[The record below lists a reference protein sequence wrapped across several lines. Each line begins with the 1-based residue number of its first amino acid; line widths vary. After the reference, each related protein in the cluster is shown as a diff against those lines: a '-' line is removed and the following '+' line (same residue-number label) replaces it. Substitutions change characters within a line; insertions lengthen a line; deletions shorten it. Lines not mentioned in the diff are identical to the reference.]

1 MTVRVGGVTIRDMDQ
16 EAPFFQTVLDHLDD
30 RAEWNKKDTEI
41 QKRRLGERPRKRN
54 NPYPNAPNFVDQII
68 DDMVAMKTDQ
78 ERSMI
83 ANTPSIAV
91 MIPRGG
97 KIPEP
102 GVVTKAQRTFDTFL
116 RHVIKFMPK
125 CEEAIDTKNV
135 RGFAVTL
142 GVRVDHPDYGPI
154 PDFEILDPKDLIV
167 PWSTRWTKLP
177 NADGLTYVKRYT
189 KREFAAM
196 AKDGWRNTERV
207 LDQLR
212 QSSTKDEEGVTQSAY
227 DDEEH
232 SSERAT
238 AKIVGVSASSVTEN
252 KIVVWC
258 YMCYA
263 TKWIV
268 QRAKNPD
275 VVEGRKCMAYIC
287 PDVPDVLLYA
297 KPWKRPDTPA
307 VTRPMNQTERVME
320 NISALREGRDPLYEV
335 VLTPAVPGKDKPWPI
350 NQHRYEMRSSLWY
363 DSRGLGHLLMD
374 NQIMS
379 TAIRNAQAVW
389 LDFSKNFLFQG
400 DGSQDLN
407 VTNMKVKPGSILP
420 RGITAATLPQP
431 PGNLDFIM
439 DRERRMASTRAGAG
453 AYNYSAAVQSS
464 RKLEKTAAEIHYQSA
479 KESTVTTASVDRFNE
494 PYRELF
500 QMLWDDL
507 RELRPIL
514 PMMDGTEFIGMSDES
529 IYEYDFLVV
538 PAASARTLNP
548 ELQYMKNKDLF
559 EFGASLAQAGVPVDL
574 REGAVYVAANANPDM
589 ARILFPDPKKMNA
602 PNQLPI
608 NTQLDQIR
616 SLLQQIVASGK
627 GLEEGLRATQKLA
640 VEHDD
645 KLGDMEGMVNGMAQE
660 FARAGIPLS
669 PPPSGR
675 PASRPGRLG

>member
-1 MTVRVGGVTIRDMDQ
+1 MEKD
-16 EAPFFQTVLDHLDD
+16 APFFQTVLDHLDD
-30 RAEWNKKDTEI
+30 RDEWNKKDTEI
-41 QKRRLGERPRKRN
+41 QKRRLGERPRRRN
-54 NPYPNAPNFVDQII
+54 NPYPGAPNFVDQII
-68 DDMVAMKTDQ
+68 DDMVSMKTDQ

-83 ANTPSIAV
+83 ANAPSIAV
-91 MIPRGG
+91 MIPKGG
-97 KIPEP
+97 KAAPA
-102 GVVTKAQRTFDTFL
+102 GVVTQAQRTFDTFL

-125 CEEAIDTKNV
+125 CEEAIDTKNA

-167 PWSTRWTKLP
+167 PWNTKWTKLP
-177 NADGLTYVKRYT
+177 DADGLTYVRRYS
-189 KREFAAM
+189 KREFSGK
-196 AKDGWRNTERV
+196 AKDGWKNTERV
-207 LDQLR
+207 LEQLR
-212 QSSTKDEEGVTQSAY
+212 QSSEQDQEGVTQSAY
-227 DDEEH
+227 DDENT

-238 AKIVGVSASSVTEN
+238 AKLVGVSASSVADN

-258 YMCYA
+258 YLCYA

-268 QRAKNPD
+268 QRAKNPE

-287 PDVPDVLLYA
+287 PDVPDLLLYA
-297 KPWKRPDTPA
+297 RPWKRPDVPA
-307 VTRPMNQTERVME
+307 ETRPMDMTERVME
-320 NISALREGRDPLYEV
+320 NIAALREGRDPVYEV
-335 VLTPAVPGKDKPWPI
+335 VLKPMVPGKDKPWPI
-350 NQHRYEMRSSLWY
+350 NQHRYEMRTSLWY

-374 NQIMS
+374 NQIMA
-379 TAIRNAQAVW
+379 TGIRNAQAVW
-389 LDFSKNFLFQG
+389 LDFSKNFLFEG
-400 DGSQDLN
+400 DGSNDLN
-407 VTNMKVKPGSILP
+407 VTNIKVKPGSILP

-431 PGNLDFIM
+431 PGNFDFLM

-464 RKLEKTAAEIHYQSA
+464 RKLEKTATEIQDQSA
-479 KESTVTTASVDRFNE
+479 KESTVTSASVDRFNE

-514 PMMDGTEFIGMSDES
+514 PMMDGTEFLGMADQS
-529 IYEYDFLVV
+529 IYDYDFLVV
-538 PAASARTLNP
+538 PAASGRTLNP

-559 EFGASLAQAGVPVDL
+559 AFGASLAQAGVPVDL

-589 ARILFPDPKKMNA
+589 ARVLFPDPKKMNA

-616 SLLQQIVASGK
+616 ELLKQIVGSGK
-627 GLEEGLRATQKLA
+627 SLEEGLQATQKLA

-645 KLGDMEGMVNGMAQE
+645 KLAAMEGVINGVEQE
-660 FARAGIPLS
+660 FARAGIKLAAPQQA
-669 PPPSGR
+669 PQRAPGR
-675 PASRPGRLG
+675 PARIG